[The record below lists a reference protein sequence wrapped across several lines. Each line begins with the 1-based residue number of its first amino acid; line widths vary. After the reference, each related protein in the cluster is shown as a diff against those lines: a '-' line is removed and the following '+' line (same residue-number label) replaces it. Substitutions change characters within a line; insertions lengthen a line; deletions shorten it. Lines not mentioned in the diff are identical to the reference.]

1 MDQSDFSSILEEL
14 ERSRDNTTHFSEAWS
29 QGRSAFGGLAA
40 AFAVTAMR
48 KLVSTDIPMRAL
60 MVSFIAPLPPGKVQ
74 VKAKIQR
81 QGRNVTQLV
90 GEVYSGDQI
99 CLQAM
104 GVFGIDRPGL
114 EVPAASA
121 EPPPRDQGV
130 NFTRYAKRQPAFLG
144 YFDGYWTTP
153 GMPFSG
159 HAARDLSLWVK
170 HQVELPQFPV
180 EKLVAIADIPPPVI
194 LSHFDKPPVPSSSL
208 TWALE
213 FVQTPDKI
221 NSEWFHLQFITEA
234 AANGYTQQSG
244 KIFDE
249 AGQLCALTRQCMVY
263 FDSPRP

>member
-90 GEVYSGDQI
+90 GEVYSDDQI

-144 YFDGYWTTP
+144 YFDGYWTSP

-194 LSHFDKPPVPSSSL
+194 LSHFDKPKRHCE
-208 TWALE
+208 T
-213 FVQTPDKI
+213 
-221 NSEWFHLQFITEA
+221 
-234 AANGYTQQSG
+234 
-244 KIFDE
+244 
-249 AGQLCALTRQCMVY
+249 
-263 FDSPRP
+263 

>member
-1 MDQSDFSSILEEL
+1 
-14 ERSRDNTTHFSEAWS
+14 
-29 QGRSAFGGLAA
+29 
-40 AFAVTAMR
+40 
-48 KLVSTDIPMRAL
+48 
-60 MVSFIAPLPPGKVQ
+60 
-74 VKAKIQR
+74 
-81 QGRNVTQLV
+81 
-90 GEVYSGDQI
+90 
-99 CLQAM
+99 M

-144 YFDGYWTTP
+144 YFDGYWTSP

>member
-14 ERSRDNTTHFSEAWS
+14 KRSRDNTTHFSEAWS

-144 YFDGYWTTP
+144 YFDGYWTSP

-159 HAARDLSLWVK
+159 LATRDLSLWVK